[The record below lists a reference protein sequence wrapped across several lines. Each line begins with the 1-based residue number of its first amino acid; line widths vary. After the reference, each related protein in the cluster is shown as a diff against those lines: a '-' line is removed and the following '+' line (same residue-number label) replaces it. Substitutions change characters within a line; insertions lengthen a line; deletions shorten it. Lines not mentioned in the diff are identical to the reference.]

1 MITMT
6 YGIMPSREDFDSAMA
21 RMNSLREF
29 NYSGFKFNND
39 SRVGTCVLTADQLWK
54 ELQEALTQWE
64 RGDSPQDKPV
74 TDYINELEFT
84 RAENAGH
91 WCSCVLETLGF
102 EWV

>member
-6 YGIMPSREDFDSAMA
+6 YGTMPSRENFDFA
-21 RMNSLREF
+21 LIRE
-29 NYSGFKFNND
+29 NAESGYKFNND

-54 ELQEALTQWE
+54 ELQEALFQYNQ
-64 RGDSPQDKPV
+64 GDNWLSTIDYDK
-74 TDYINELEFT
+74 DDFEL
-84 RAENAGH
+84 AEVAGN